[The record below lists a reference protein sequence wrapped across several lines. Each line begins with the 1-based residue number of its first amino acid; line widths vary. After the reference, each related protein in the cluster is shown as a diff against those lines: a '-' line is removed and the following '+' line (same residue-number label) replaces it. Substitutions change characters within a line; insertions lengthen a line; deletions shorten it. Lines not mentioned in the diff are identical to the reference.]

1 MDEKEAFRIGSELV
15 KSSRFAL
22 LSTIGDDGHPWTKMM
37 FNIAPEGLKKIYF
50 STNTSSRRVSHILR
64 NGRTSVYFFD
74 QERFVGLLLIGT
86 ARVLQDEESRKR
98 FWVDGFER
106 YYKLG
111 VNDPDYSVIEF
122 VASKANLYCSLSKTD
137 FPVHGDNL

>member
-1 MDEKEAFRIGSELV
+1 MDEKEALRIGSELV

-50 STNTSSRRVSHILR
+50 STNTSSKRVTHILKD
-64 NGRTSVYFFD
+64 GRASVYFFD
-74 QERFVGLLLIGT
+74 QERFVGLLLVGT

-122 VASKANLYCSLSKTD
+122 VASKANLYYSLSKTD
-137 FPVHGDNL
+137 FLV

>member
-1 MDEKEAFRIGSELV
+1 MDEKEALRIGSELV

-50 STNTSSRRVSHILR
+50 STNTSSKRVTHILKD
-64 NGRTSVYFFD
+64 GRASVYFFD
-74 QERFVGLLLIGT
+74 QERFVSLLLVGT

-122 VASKANLYCSLSKTD
+122 VASKANLYYSLSKTD
-137 FPVHGDNL
+137 FLV